1 MNPSQA
7 RLADIAM
14 VFAVVLAGIK
24 LTYGLERF
32 LDIGLYDESVYLYKG
47 VMLASLGIPPPD
59 SGPLYKAWYWVL
71 SLFVKDNIKLYYLN
85 YRIMAIAPAVLL
97 YCLMRTYR
105 TPMVV
110 SLVVTFFYLISFGN
124 LSVWPKPSH
133 FAIVIALA
141 LFTIKRHIPSNS
153 KSALFLAGGT
163 LLMSYA
169 RPEFFMSYVMFIGFY
184 IVYAILKRRVML
196 WREELPA
203 LILLAVMSL
212 SLFTIF
218 GVPVSGEN
226 NRSWNAF
233 GQHFSLNLSKWQHTD
248 KNPWLDW
255 ETIVREPFGDAHS
268 VAGAFIINPSAFIK
282 HAGYNIVGLVHTVF
296 GVFLMHFNVI
306 LPSRTGAKFV
316 MEGYVLAALLIVAG
330 FYFRKRLVRNFREN
344 FNESK
349 MIILCSS
356 FIVAP
361 SLISLVIIYP
371 RYHYAL
377 IVGVFA
383 AFVAAV
389 VFSLKAPQPIQKNA
403 AISYALLF
411 VLLTPYSSPNPYFNY
426 TSNNGQ
432 LQNVETIKF
441 IRALNISKPVN
452 MLEAEGGIAY
462 YLGRNYGWIA
472 DWSKNTGFYQFLK
485 SNGINMIVLSEAL
498 HSDSRFAGDK
508 QWQDFLSNPRGFGFI
523 QLYVSGTTRQ
533 LLVQEYLIKQ

>member
-1 MNPSQA
+1 MNPSQT

-24 LTYGLERF
+24 LAYGLERF

-59 SGPLYKAWYWVL
+59 SGPLYKAWYWFL

-85 YRIMAIAPAVLL
+85 YRIMAIAPAVLF

-133 FAIVIALA
+133 FAIVIALG
-141 LFTIKRHIPSNS
+141 LFTIKRYIPSNS
-153 KSALFLAGGT
+153 KSALFLAGGA

-184 IVYAILKRRVML
+184 IVHAILKRRVML
-196 WREELPA
+196 WKEELPT
-203 LILLAVMSL
+203 LILLTVMSL

-255 ETIVREPFGDAHS
+255 ETIVREPFGHAHS
-268 VAGAFIINPSAFIK
+268 VTGAFVINPSAFIK
-282 HAGYNIVGLVHTVF
+282 HAAYNIVGLVHTVF

-349 MIILCSS
+349 MILLFSS

-389 VFSLKAPQPIQKNA
+389 VLSSKAPQQIQKNA

-426 TSNNGQ
+426 TSNRGQ
-432 LQNVETIKF
+432 LQNVETIRF

-462 YLGRNYGWIA
+462 YLGHNYGWIA

-498 HSDSRFAGDK
+498 HSDSRFASDK
-508 QWQDFLSNPRGFGFI
+508 QWHDFLSNPRGFGFI
-523 QLYVSGTTRQ
+523 QLDVRGTTRQ
-533 LLVQEYLIKQ
+533 LLVREYLISQ

>member
-1 MNPSQA
+1 MNPSQT

-59 SGPLYKAWYWVL
+59 SGPLYKAWYWLL

-85 YRIMAIAPAVLL
+85 YRIMSIAPAVLF

-133 FAIVIALA
+133 FAIAIALA
-141 LFTIKRHIPSNS
+141 LFLIKRYIPSNS

-169 RPEFFMSYVMFIGFY
+169 RPEFFMSYVLFIGFY
-184 IVYAILKRRVML
+184 IAYAILKRRAL
-196 WREELPA
+196 KWKEDLTA
-203 LILLAVMSL
+203 LILLVVMSL
-212 SLFTIF
+212 SLFAIF

-248 KNPWLDW
+248 KNPWTDW
-255 ETIVREPFGDAHS
+255 ETIVREPFGHAHS
-268 VAGAFIINPSAFIK
+268 VAGAVLINPSAFIK
-282 HAGYNIVGLVHTVF
+282 HAAYNVVGLVNTVF
-296 GVFLMHFNVI
+296 GVFLMHFNII

-316 MEGYVLAALLIVAG
+316 IEGYVLAALLIVAG
-330 FYFRKRLVRNFREN
+330 FYFRKRLVSNFREN
-344 FNESK
+344 YNSSRI
-349 MIILCSS
+349 IILFSS
-356 FIVAP
+356 FVVLP

-377 IVGVFA
+377 IVGVFI

-389 VFSLKAPQPIQKNA
+389 VLSSNAPQQIQKNA

-411 VLLTPYSSPNPYFNY
+411 VLLTPYSTPNPFFNY
-426 TSNNGQ
+426 SSNNGQ
-432 LQNVETIKF
+432 LQTVETIRF

-452 MLEAEGGIAY
+452 MLEAEGGVAY
-462 YLGRNYGWIA
+462 YLNSNYVWIA

-498 HSDSRFAGDK
+498 YSDTRFSGDK
-508 QWQDFLSNPRGFGFI
+508 QWQDFLSNPQTFGF
-523 QLYVSGTTRQ
+523 VKVDVRGTTRQ
-533 LLVQEYLIKQ
+533 LLVHEALISR